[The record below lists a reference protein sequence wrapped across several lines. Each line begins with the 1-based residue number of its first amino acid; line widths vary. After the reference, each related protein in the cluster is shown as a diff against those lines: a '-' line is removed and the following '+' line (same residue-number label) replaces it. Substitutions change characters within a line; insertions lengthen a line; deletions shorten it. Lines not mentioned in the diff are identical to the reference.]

1 MLVNKLNK
9 KGVIYL
15 NKSVKLI
22 EEMKK
27 NKDYNECIN
36 VINGLIEFFKEDN
49 DFCKILNQLKKSTE
63 TLMYENTF
71 VSGIEC
77 KTCKTILETM
87 TMKEHLD
94 KNNPK
99 NKCKCNN

>member
-15 NKSVKLI
+15 NKSIKLI

-27 NKDYNECIN
+27 NKDYIECIQLIKEL
-36 VINGLIEFFKEDN
+36 INFFKEDIE
-49 DFCKILNQLKKSTE
+49 FCKILNQLKETTE

-71 VSGIEC
+71 VS
-77 KTCKTILETM
+77 
-87 TMKEHLD
+87 
-94 KNNPK
+94 
-99 NKCKCNN
+99 